1 MNHPTAPLP
10 EQEQKVYEGTVQM
23 DATFDTVLI
32 VIPREAAERLG
43 WKNGDKLSADET
55 EISWD
60 DFDGKGLV
68 LSKQP

>member
-1 MNHPTAPLP
+1 MDEQFTLLP

-43 WKNGDKLSADET
+43 WKHGDKLSADET
-55 EISWD
+55 EISWEK
-60 DFDGKGLV
+60 FEGKGLV